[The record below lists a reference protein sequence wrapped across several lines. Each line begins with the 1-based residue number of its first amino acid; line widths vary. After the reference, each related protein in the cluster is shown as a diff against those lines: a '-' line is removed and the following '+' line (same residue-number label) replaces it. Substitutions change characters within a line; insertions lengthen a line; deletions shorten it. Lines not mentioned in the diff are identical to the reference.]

1 MAAAVTT
8 SKRTRGHRESAPSP
22 KSGKRSGTM
31 IRVPEALHSTLR
43 ELADETGTSMQELLI
58 EAIEE
63 MRRQRMFDL
72 SNAAYA
78 AMRADEDEWQEE
90 LRERRL
96 WDVTLADG
104 LEDA

>member
-1 MAAAVTT
+1 MSATVTKQ
-8 SKRTRGHRESAPSP
+8 KRTKERSETQETQET
-22 KSGKRSGTM
+22 GKRSGSM
-31 IRVPEALHSTLR
+31 IRVPESTHSILR
-43 ELADETGTSMQELLI
+43 ELADETGSSMQELLV

-78 AMRADEDEWQEE
+78 AMRENEDEWQEE
-90 LRERRL
+90 LRERKL

-104 LEDA
+104 LEDV